1 MIEIRTMQAFDDFI
15 DDLRDNLAK
24 AKISA
29 RIKRLG
35 IGNAGDV
42 APVGEGV
49 SELRIHYGP
58 CYRVYFQQRGT
69 VLIIILCGGDKSSQ
83 ERDIR
88 RAKELA
94 KII

>member
-1 MIEIRTMQAFDDFI
+1 MIEIRTMQSFDDFI
-15 DDLRDNLAK
+15 GDLRDNLAK

-58 CYRVYFQQRGT
+58 GYRVYFQQRGT

-94 KII
+94 KIV